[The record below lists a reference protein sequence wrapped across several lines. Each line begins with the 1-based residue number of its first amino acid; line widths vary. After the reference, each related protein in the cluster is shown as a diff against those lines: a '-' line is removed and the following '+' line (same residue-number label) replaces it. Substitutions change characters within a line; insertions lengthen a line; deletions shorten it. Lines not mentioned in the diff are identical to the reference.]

1 MLISGGDTMKTGK
14 KQFDTID
21 EYIAN
26 FPQDVQDILQELRKT
41 IRDPAP
47 NAKET
52 ISYQIPTFKLNG
64 NLVHFAAYKNH
75 IGFYPTSSGI
85 NKFKKEL
92 AQYELSKGTI
102 KFPRDKPIPLELI
115 KRIVKYRVEENL
127 EKKK

>member
-1 MLISGGDTMKTGK
+1 MKTGK
-14 KQFDTID
+14 KTFDTID

-41 IRDPAP
+41 IRDSAP

-52 ISYQIPTFKLNG
+52 ISYQIPTFKLNS

-75 IGFYPTSSGI
+75 IGFYPTVSGI